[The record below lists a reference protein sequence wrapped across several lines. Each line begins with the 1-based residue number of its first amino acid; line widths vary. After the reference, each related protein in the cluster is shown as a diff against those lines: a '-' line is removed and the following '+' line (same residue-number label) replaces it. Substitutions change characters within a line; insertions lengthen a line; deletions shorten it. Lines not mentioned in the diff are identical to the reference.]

1 MNEEKKN
8 APVSSEKRTALLR
21 YLAILFAVAFL
32 LVLLSYLIQAFHS
45 QSTIDKLNITSASA
59 LQNAVS
65 LQETNREL
73 TQENKILN
81 DELDDARASI
91 LEYQESINAESKA
104 AADEAKLA
112 ATEAVQKAYDLLLIA
127 SNAASEEEKA
137 RALEALKQEKEYLSE
152 QGLKLY
158 AQLLNE
164 N

>member
-8 APVSSEKRTALLR
+8 TPVSSEKRTALLR

-59 LQNAVS
+59 LQNAES

-73 TQENKILN
+73 TQENKQLN
-81 DELDDARASI
+81 DELDDARAAI
-91 LEYQESINAESKA
+91 LEYQESASAEKKA
-104 AADEAKLA
+104 AAEDAELK

-127 SNAASEEEKA
+127 NNAADEKEKA
-137 RALEALKQEKEYLSE
+137 QALEALKQEKENLSE

-158 AQLLNE
+158 EQLLNE